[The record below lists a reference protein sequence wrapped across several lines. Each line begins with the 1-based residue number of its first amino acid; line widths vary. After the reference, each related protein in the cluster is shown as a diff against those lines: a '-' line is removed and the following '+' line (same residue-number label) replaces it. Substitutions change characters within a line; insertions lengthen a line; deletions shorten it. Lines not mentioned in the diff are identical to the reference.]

1 MLCFGFVISDAD
13 DLEEGGVIP
22 YMRTLLLIFANVN
35 TGLMVVWVRYTSR
48 RNVNFHYINLAFDIR

>member
-13 DLEEGGVIP
+13 DLEGGVIP

-48 RNVNFHYINLAFDIR
+48 RNASFHYINLAFDIR